1 MADKSHVDK
10 SLKSR
15 ATKIRIFLIIRGIK
29 TLNLIKI
36 NSLAVTNKFV
46 RQGCK
51 KIAESVFTLK
61 Y

>member
-1 MADKSHVDK
+1 MG
-10 SLKSR
+10 
-15 ATKIRIFLIIRGIK
+15 FLR
-29 TLNLIKI
+29 LDYLIKI